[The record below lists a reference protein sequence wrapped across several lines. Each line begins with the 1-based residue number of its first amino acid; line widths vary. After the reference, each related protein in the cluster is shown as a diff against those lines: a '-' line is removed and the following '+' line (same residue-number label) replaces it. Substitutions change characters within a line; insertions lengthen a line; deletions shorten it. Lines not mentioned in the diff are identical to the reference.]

1 MRRMAANA
9 AKDAT
14 AESSPPPSREATKP
28 DLLTIAAIAIV
39 AAVIADFIHEGLGHG
54 GVCVATGGQPLV
66 LSTVHFECSA
76 DTRLVAAGGTLA
88 NLIFGTLSWGA
99 VRAVKQSA
107 PWRYFFWL
115 LMTFNLFDAGG
126 YFLFSGIGNIGDWAA
141 VVAGWQP
148 AWAWRV
154 GLAALGIITYFFLFV
169 PLSLRE
175 LRPFLG
181 KDAKIRVRRARQLT
195 LVPYLTAGV
204 LSCVAGALNP
214 VGPLLILIS
223 AAAASFGG
231 HSGLTWMWNL
241 FHNPRIPS
249 SEFQMPEIESSRGWI
264 ISAVV
269 LAIGFIAGLG
279 PGVKLHSVQRVM
291 ALDSGFHRN
300 AEPAIPEADHS
311 PTMLNTKVVFFLGV
325 VPKNALVVT
334 DSISLALFAKSERL
348 LIVPTSAVTALIRT
362 WELLPACP

>member
-1 MRRMAANA
+1 MQRMAAN
-9 AKDAT
+9 DVRNSR
-14 AESSPPPSREATKP
+14 AETNPPRLPEANKP

-39 AAVIADFIHEGLGHG
+39 ATVIVDFIHEGLGHG
-54 GVCVATGGQPLV
+54 GMCVAMGGRPLV

-88 NLIFGTLSWGA
+88 NLIFGALSWVA
-99 VRAVKQSA
+99 MRAVTRSA

-115 LMTFNLFDAGG
+115 LMMLNLFGAGG

-148 AWAWRV
+148 AWTWRV
-154 GLAALGIITYFFLFV
+154 GLAALGIGTYFLLFV

-195 LVPYLTAGV
+195 LVPYLTGGV
-204 LSCVAGALNP
+204 LSCAAGALNP

-231 HSGLTWMWNL
+231 NSGLAWMWTL
-241 FHNPRIPS
+241 LYGPRFPS
-249 SEFQMPEIESSRGWI
+249 SEFQMPEIGRNWGWI
-264 ISAVV
+264 IAAVV
-269 LAIGFIAGLG
+269 LAIGFIMGLG
-279 PGVKLHSVQRVM
+279 PGVRFHSV
-291 ALDSGFHRN
+291 
-300 AEPAIPEADHS
+300 
-311 PTMLNTKVVFFLGV
+311 
-325 VPKNALVVT
+325 
-334 DSISLALFAKSERL
+334 
-348 LIVPTSAVTALIRT
+348 
-362 WELLPACP
+362 

>member
-1 MRRMAANA
+1 MKLDSARLEKAASIRIAHRGCRLAGRQLSGVAGSIAPATHGSSPLLECSAWPSIMQN
-9 AKDAT
+9 DAT
-14 AESSPPPSREATKP
+14 AESGPSRLPEVTKP
-28 DLLTIAAIAIV
+28 DRLTIAAIAIV
-39 AAVIADFIHEGLGHG
+39 ATVIADFIHEGLGHG
-54 GVCVATGGQPLV
+54 GMCVATGGRPLV

-88 NLIFGTLSWGA
+88 NLIFGMLSWGA
-99 VRAVKQSA
+99 ARAVKQSA

-115 LMTFNLFDAGG
+115 LMTFNLFSVGG

-154 GLAALGIITYFFLFV
+154 GLAVLGIVTYFFLFV

-195 LVPYLTAGV
+195 LVPYLTVGL
-204 LSCVAGALNP
+204 LSCAAGALNP

-231 HSGLTWMWNL
+231 NSGLAWMWSL
-241 FHNPRIPS
+241 LYGPRIPS
-249 SEFQMPEIESSRGWI
+249 SEFQMPEIERSRGWI
-264 ISAVV
+264 VAAVV
-269 LAIGFIAGLG
+269 LAIGFIMGLG
-279 PGVKLHSVQRVM
+279 PGVKFHSV
-291 ALDSGFHRN
+291 
-300 AEPAIPEADHS
+300 
-311 PTMLNTKVVFFLGV
+311 
-325 VPKNALVVT
+325 
-334 DSISLALFAKSERL
+334 
-348 LIVPTSAVTALIRT
+348 
-362 WELLPACP
+362 